1 MSVEGVR
8 GNLEISDLERREEAM
23 YLPALGSKE
32 ELSQELFSWERGL
45 KEIKFFPSLRPDGPQ
60 THLFFNVCHFG
71 HKHVN
76 TKQDLVQFLWPKS
89 RRTGMAEAVLE
100 T

>member
-1 MSVEGVR
+1 
-8 GNLEISDLERREEAM
+8 M

-60 THLFFNVCHFG
+60 THLSFNVCHFG

-76 TKQDLVQFLWPKS
+76 TKQDLVPFLGPKS
-89 RRTGMAEAVLE
+89 RRTGRTEAVLE